1 MSARDSLLAMGSYL
15 SIGAIRGE
23 LRNTG
28 SIGTIHRYLKQIEEE
43 EGGSTGTQVALS
55 EAIQDLPAR
64 LAGNSISDFLDNDSK
79 TFY

>member
-1 MSARDSLLAMGSYL
+1 MGSYL

-43 EGGSTGTQVALS
+43 EGGSTGTQVAVS
-55 EAIQDLPAR
+55 EAM
-64 LAGNSISDFLDNDSK
+64 
-79 TFY
+79 